1 MLYTCI
7 YEKIKTLIPREK
19 LLIQDD
25 VENGKI
31 LVILISFCFVFG
43 LFGIVFLETRSEKL
57 SKSSFKST
65 SEFMVLFTTKLNLWV
80 VK

>member
-43 LFGIVFLETRSEKL
+43 LFGIVFWRLVFLKN
-57 SKSSFKST
+57 FY
-65 SEFMVLFTTKLNLWV
+65 
-80 VK
+80 